1 MLSRYRS
8 PVAVRSPLVRSSV
21 EDCDVIGS
29 GLRRAFFSGYNSHLR
44 ALSRSAMLGVVW
56 AVRDVSSTVSWL
68 SEALEAT
75 LFDGCYGGR
84 DRRVRSKLRFASTK
98 SRNAFCDLNAFRR
111 LRILLICGL
120 PFFLVANP
128 GKFLLNQSRCRHAD
142 HLIGARRGR
151 DCGAAPRTVR
161 YAMGASE
168 TGASSFG
175 LDVVWEPFTVVPA
188 PSGAR
193 DFLSYPWSA
202 SHRRRQ

>member
-120 PFFLVANP
+120 PESISLPSRRSFDRRSTRPRLRGSPANR
-128 GKFLLNQSRCRHAD
+128 SIRH
-142 HLIGARRGR
+142 GR
-151 DCGAAPRTVR
+151 K
-161 YAMGASE
+161 
-168 TGASSFG
+168 
-175 LDVVWEPFTVVPA
+175 
-188 PSGAR
+188 
-193 DFLSYPWSA
+193 
-202 SHRRRQ
+202 